1 VRNRPLMRAF
11 GGNRVNL
18 QGEDLERFFV
28 YAYKITRHTRT
39 LITFCVPVLF
49 LVGGLHDAL
58 TMDTLSSTSLLQ
70 RGVLVVAMLACAGL
84 MQVHIAMRWR
94 ELAGIGWCLLFSS
107 AIMLTTLHEPA
118 RLSLIHVVI
127 TLVSILLLPHALRP
141 LATVG
146 VLLALLLPLMGILHA
161 LHAPPT
167 LWLSYLAFVLVGA
180 VIGLIQRRAQLD
192 SALDTFLLRKNL
204 LARLHADSLTGI
216 FNREGWDVH
225 AQQTI
230 KRCVANAHGY
240 AVVFFDL
247 DHFKQINDREG
258 HAMGDTI
265 LRCVARIMR
274 ENSQPEHV
282 LARIG
287 GEEFVVLLP
296 AADETAAWHH
306 AERIRKAIERCNQH
320 QVKTTI
326 SAGVA
331 GALPEDALDAT
342 LTRADAAML
351 EAKRRGRN
359 QVLCASETNLDAI
372 IPQQA
377 RLQLT

>member
-1 VRNRPLMRAF
+1 
-11 GGNRVNL
+11 
-18 QGEDLERFFV
+18 
-28 YAYKITRHTRT
+28 
-39 LITFCVPVLF
+39 
-49 LVGGLHDAL
+49 
-58 TMDTLSSTSLLQ
+58 
-70 RGVLVVAMLACAGL
+70 
-84 MQVHIAMRWR
+84 
-94 ELAGIGWCLLFSS
+94 
-107 AIMLTTLHEPA
+107 
-118 RLSLIHVVI
+118 
-127 TLVSILLLPHALRP
+127 
-141 LATVG
+141 
-146 VLLALLLPLMGILHA
+146 LHA
-161 LHAPPT
+161 LHAPPNT
-167 LWLSYLAFVLVGA
+167 WLSYLTFVLVGA

-216 FNREGWDVH
+216 FNREGWDTH

-230 KRCVANAHGY
+230 KRCAANAHGY

-265 LRCVARIMR
+265 LRCVAQIMR

-296 AADETAAWHH
+296 AADEPAAWRY
-306 AERIRKAIERCNQH
+306 AERIRTEIERCNQH
-320 QVKTTI
+320 PVKTTI
-326 SAGVA
+326 SAGVTA
-331 GALPEDALDAT
+331 ALPEETLDAA

-359 QVLCASETNLDAI
+359 QVLCASEINLNAI